1 MAAYSRSNSISLA
14 ILAVVAVFYVLVV
27 GKALLVPLAIA
38 IMIWYIINALSRA
51 YARMLPG
58 KKRRNLL
65 TTAAAVV
72 TIGILLTMVI
82 NMIDSSIGDVV
93 AQAPIYKQNLDTLL
107 DKLIIQ
113 LDLDW
118 VPNITQVTDSIEVAP
133 MISSLA
139 ATLTGLIGKTT
150 LILIYVLFL
159 LLEQKSFDKKIV
171 SLFPEPSH
179 QEKIRSLITR
189 TQSDIQTYV
198 WIKTLTSMTTGLA
211 SYFILLTVG
220 VDFAQFWA
228 FTIFLLNFIPTIG
241 SIIATLFPAI
251 LALIQF
257 DTLTPFLIVLI
268 CVGSIQFAIG
278 SVLEPRLMG
287 NSLNLSPLVVLL
299 SLALWG
305 SVWGIAGMFLC
316 VPLTVIC
323 VIILSHFPQTRGI
336 AILLSGDGQVRTLD
350 EPGASGP

>member
-1 MAAYSRSNSISLA
+1 MAVNSRSNSISLA

-27 GKALLVPLAIA
+27 GKALLVPLAVA

-51 YARMLPG
+51 YSRLLPG
-58 KKRRNLL
+58 LNGRNWL
-65 TTAAAVV
+65 TTAAAVI
-72 TIGILLTMVI
+72 TIGFLLTLVI
-82 NMIDSSIGDVV
+82 NMIDSSIADVV
-93 AQAPIYKQNLDTLL
+93 AQAPVYKRNLDILL
-107 DKLIIQ
+107 DKLIFQ
-113 LDLDW
+113 FDLTW
-118 VPNITQVTDSIEVAP
+118 VPNITEVTDSIEVAP
-133 MISSLA
+133 IISSLA
-139 ATLTGLIGKTT
+139 TTLTGLIGKTT

-159 LLEQKSFDKKIV
+159 LLEQKSFHRKIEA
-171 SLFPEPSH
+171 LFPDQSR
-179 QEKIRSLITR
+179 QENVRSLISQ

-198 WIKTLTSMTTGLA
+198 WIKTLTSMTTGLV
-211 SYFILLTVG
+211 SYFILVAVG
-220 VDFAQFWA
+220 VDFAPFWA

-241 SIIATLFPAI
+241 SIIATLFPAV

-257 DTLTPFLIVLI
+257 DTLTPFLIVLL
-268 CVGSIQFAIG
+268 CVGSTQFVIG

-336 AILLSGDGQVRTLD
+336 AILLSGNGQVRTLD
-350 EPGASGP
+350 RQGVDAG

>member
-1 MAAYSRSNSISLA
+1 MAVYSRSNSISLA

-51 YARMLPG
+51 YARLLPG
-58 KKRRNLL
+58 NKRRNLL
-65 TTAAAVV
+65 TTAAAVI
-72 TIGILLTMVI
+72 TIGVLLTMVI

-93 AQAPIYKQNLDTLL
+93 AQAPIYKQNLDILL
-107 DKLIIQ
+107 DKLI
-113 LDLDW
+113 LEFDLDW

-171 SLFPEPSH
+171 ALFPEPDH
-179 QEKIRSLITR
+179 QENIRSLISR

-241 SIIATLFPAI
+241 SIIATLFPAV

-268 CVGSIQFAIG
+268 CVGSIQFVIG

-350 EPGASGP
+350 EPGTSGP